1 MNRFEKQITGI
12 FPSTV
17 VNMCFLADGFSFTI
31 MDNQIEP
38 LRRVEIEPQDSFL
51 RGKTRDG

>member
-17 VNMCFLADGFSFTI
+17 GNMCFLADGFSFTI

-51 RGKTRDG
+51 R